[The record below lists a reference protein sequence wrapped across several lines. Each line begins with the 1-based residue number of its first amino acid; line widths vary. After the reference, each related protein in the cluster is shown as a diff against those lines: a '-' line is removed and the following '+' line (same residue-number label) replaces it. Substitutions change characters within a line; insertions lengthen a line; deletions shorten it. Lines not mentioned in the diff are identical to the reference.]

1 MTYAVEFDVVMKCGG
16 GSKWIE
22 LTWEKPTMTLKQSEL
37 EPLDKTAKGLLQ
49 LRFLSF
55 HKETLCRWCQT
66 LRLSIYNRTFSRTH
80 HLLLPLKLLE
90 QGREGFRYGRGA
102 RIWLCAF
109 QKLDWFSTL
118 WFDRKKNFEKKKK
131 SNFNFCSCFSF
142 LFYLIFQKLVK
153 SKWVVRQ
160 FKSEFQKL
168 VKSWD
173 SILRICNN
181 FAIKRLSP
189 HCAPPHLVHV
199 VIECPDTSYWMIFR
213 NWTQNLIVYP
223 NL

>member
-1 MTYAVEFDVVMKCGG
+1 MKNPIKLEPRTLEGQLGSVRDRKGCLIKILWIFIWTSQIWLQLPLCYAISTFLSLPFWLESVRLIFNALIWQKKNFEKKKNPTSISVLGFLFFYLKLKKIVK
-16 GSKWIE
+16 SKWVE
-22 LTWEKPTMTLKQSEL
+22 RQFK
-37 EPLDKTAKGLLQ
+37 
-49 LRFLSF
+49 
-55 HKETLCRWCQT
+55 
-66 LRLSIYNRTFSRTH
+66 
-80 HLLLPLKLLE
+80 
-90 QGREGFRYGRGA
+90 
-102 RIWLCAF
+102 CAF

-118 WFDRKKNFEKKKK
+118 WFDRKKNFEKKKKK

-189 HCAPPHLVHV
+189 HCVDF
-199 VIECPDTSYWMIFR
+199 DTSA
-213 NWTQNLIVYP
+213 TVY
-223 NL
+223 NSRIIMQI

>member
-1 MTYAVEFDVVMKCGG
+1 MIGIRSIDFQRFDLTEKKFWKKKNPTSISVLGFLFFYLKLKKIVK
-16 GSKWIE
+16 SKWVE
-22 LTWEKPTMTLKQSEL
+22 RQFK
-37 EPLDKTAKGLLQ
+37 
-49 LRFLSF
+49 
-55 HKETLCRWCQT
+55 
-66 LRLSIYNRTFSRTH
+66 
-80 HLLLPLKLLE
+80 
-90 QGREGFRYGRGA
+90 
-102 RIWLCAF
+102 CAF

-131 SNFNFCSCFSF
+131 NPTSISVLGF
-142 LFYLIFQKLVK
+142 LFFYLIFKKIIK

-189 HCAPPHLVHV
+189 PCACPPPR
-199 VIECPDTSYWMIFR
+199 IWQIS
-213 NWTQNLIVYP
+213 
-223 NL
+223 

>member
-1 MTYAVEFDVVMKCGG
+1 MK
-16 GSKWIE
+16 KKIF
-22 LTWEKPTMTLKQSEL
+22 EK
-37 EPLDKTAKGLLQ
+37 
-49 LRFLSF
+49 
-55 HKETLCRWCQT
+55 
-66 LRLSIYNRTFSRTH
+66 
-80 HLLLPLKLLE
+80 
-90 QGREGFRYGRGA
+90 
-102 RIWLCAF
+102 
-109 QKLDWFSTL
+109 
-118 WFDRKKNFEKKKK
+118 KKKK

-189 HCAPPHLVHV
+189 FCDMVHCAPLGPSYAQCSSYYTQSPTSV
-199 VIECPDTSYWMIFR
+199 VLTDRKRTAQILRAKTLRVFR
-213 NWTQNLIVYP
+213 QS
-223 NL
+223 